1 LSGTFLILA
10 SIHATIIMY
19 YFGPMERLSSVILNT
34 YIYLPVSSMLSL
46 PYIFYIL
53 LYSKTDNVIKKLYS
67 LNIDDINRLKNK
79 SYIPIGMGGLG
90 LCSLFGL
97 ATNESFNS
105 MQAGIA
111 NMKMICHRFPKYA
124 NMANTYL
131 NAGVRN
137 MDNESVL
144 RNPTAF
150 RTKLRCLNLRRF
162 ENAAKAKI
170 IMSSTNALIE
180 TVNSGKYDNVDEAI
194 LRVIES
200 TKDLSEVKRKLL
212 WDLSIKS
219 YIDTLVGKLSSH
231 HRRYHKVPMTNNS
244 SRQLR

>member
-1 LSGTFLILA
+1 
-10 SIHATIIMY
+10 MY
-19 YFGPMERLSSVILNT
+19 H
-34 YIYLPVSSMLSL
+34 
-46 PYIFYIL
+46 
-53 LYSKTDNVIKKLYS
+53 SKTDNVIKKLYS

-219 YIDTLVGKLSSH
+219 YIDTLVGKLQSSQTAATLIGKK
-231 HRRYHKVPMTNNS
+231 RCIAIYLANKSEARVLMSEMTS
-244 SRQLR
+244 GKLTYRD